1 MKRVISFAATLLAV
15 LAQPAFAAEPLPA
28 DAAPCLER
36 AGLST
41 PVRTEDLR
49 RVAEALVLGDA
60 RTRRADQR
68 QALEA
73 MKARV
78 KAALES
84 GQARDAADCKDCP
97 DKTAN
102 RPPHSA
108 SEGRKIDC
116 IHCTDRPATA

>member
-1 MKRVISFAATLLAV
+1 MKRVISFAAPLLAV

-36 AGLST
+36 AGLTT
-41 PVRTEDLR
+41 PFRTEDLR
-49 RVAEALVLGDA
+49 RVVEAIVLGDA
-60 RTRRADQR
+60 RAPRADQR

-73 MKARV
+73 MKTRV
-78 KAALES
+78 KATLENGQSRDPS
-84 GQARDAADCKDCP
+84 GCKDCP

-108 SEGRKIDC
+108 DGVHKIDG

>member
-1 MKRVISFAATLLAV
+1 MKLPISLAAPLLAV

-41 PVRTEDLR
+41 PARTEDLR
-49 RVAEALVLGDA
+49 RVTEAIVLDDA
-60 RTRRADQR
+60 RAPRADHR

-78 KAALES
+78 KAALEN
-84 GQARDAADCKDCP
+84 GQPREPADCKDCP

-108 SEGRKIDC
+108 DGARKIDC
-116 IHCTDRPATA
+116 IHCTDRPAAA